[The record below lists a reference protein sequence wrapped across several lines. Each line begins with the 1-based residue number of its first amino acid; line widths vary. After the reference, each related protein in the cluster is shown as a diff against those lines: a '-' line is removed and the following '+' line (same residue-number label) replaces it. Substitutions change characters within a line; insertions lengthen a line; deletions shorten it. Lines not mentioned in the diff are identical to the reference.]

1 MSQTILLTG
10 ITGFIAKR
18 IAFDLLEAGY
28 TVRGSLRSTK
38 RADEVREALSPR
50 LSDTSALDRLSFV
63 ELDLSRDAG
72 WTEAMEGVDA
82 LFHTASPFPMTQPRD
97 ENDIIK
103 PAVDGTL
110 RALKAAQAAGVT
122 RVVLTSSV
130 VAIEAKEKSGAYTEG
145 DWSDTSHPKSSAYY
159 KSKTLA
165 ERAAWDFVA
174 EHPEMQLSTINPA
187 LVLGEPMD
195 GNYGTSLELIE
206 RILGG
211 KDPMVPDIGFGVV
224 DVADIS
230 AMHIAALEKPESIGK
245 RFIGSNG
252 TMTMPRIAQHLA
264 ARHPDRKIATKIAPK
279 VVLRLLSLFDPS
291 IRTVLPGIGSAP
303 QFDNSQA
310 REVLG
315 IEFTAPLEAIE
326 KAADAVLAKG

>member
-1 MSQTILLTG
+1 MSRLVVLTG
-10 ITGFIAKR
+10 VTGFIAKR

-28 TVRGSLRSTK
+28 SVRGSMRSMA
-38 RADEVREALSPR
+38 RADEVRDALRPR
-50 LSDTSALDRLSFV
+50 LSDPSALDRLSFV
-63 ELDLSRDAG
+63 ELDLGRDAG
-72 WTEAMEGVDA
+72 WTEAMDGADA
-82 LFHTASPFPMTQPRD
+82 LFHTASPFPMAQPRD

-110 RALKAAQAAGVT
+110 RALRAAQAAGVT

-130 VAIEAKEKSGAYTEG
+130 VAIEAIEKAGAYTEA
-145 DWSDTSHPKSSAYY
+145 DWSDTDHPKSSAYY

-165 ERAAWDFVA
+165 ERAAWEFVA
-174 EHPEMQLSTINPA
+174 AHPEMQLSTINPA

-195 GNYGTSLELIE
+195 IHYGTSLSVIE

-211 KDPMVPDIGFGVV
+211 KDPMMPDVGFGLV

-230 AMHIAALEKPESIGK
+230 AMHIAALQNPQSIGQ
-245 RFIGSNG
+245 RFIGANG

-264 ARHPDRKIATKIAPK
+264 ARHPDRKIATRIAPK
-279 VVLRLLSLFDPS
+279 FVLRILSLFDPS
-291 IRTVLPGIGSAP
+291 IRTVLPGIGDTP
-303 QFDNSQA
+303 QFDNTRA

-315 IEFTAPLEAIE
+315 INFTAPIAAID
-326 KAADAVLAKG
+326 KAADAVLSKG